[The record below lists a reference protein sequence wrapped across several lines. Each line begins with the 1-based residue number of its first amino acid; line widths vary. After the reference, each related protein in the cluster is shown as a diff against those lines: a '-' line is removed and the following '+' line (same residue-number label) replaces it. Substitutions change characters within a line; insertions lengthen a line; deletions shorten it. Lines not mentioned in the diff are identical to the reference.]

1 MSCCTKPNGR
11 VKTGSYTSKRVF
23 LIRASNGTGKSERL
37 KGKVVKSQG
46 YIRNIGNA
54 LMVPVATLP
63 VPAILIGIGHW
74 IRTQN
79 TQVFNPLAELLI
91 KSGCA
96 ITDNMPVI
104 FALGIAFGLSRDK
117 NGSAALTGFIA
128 YLILTTLCSPGAV
141 MLFRDIYLDY
151 EQQAFSHINNLFSGM
166 LTGVLS
172 AAIYNRYSRVTLPSA
187 LSFLTVESLCR

>member
-1 MSCCTKPNGR
+1 M
-11 VKTGSYTSKRVF
+11 
-23 LIRASNGTGKSERL
+23 
-37 KGKVVKSQG
+37 KSQG

-63 VPAILIGIGHW
+63 VTAILIGIGHW

-104 FALGIAFGLSRDK
+104 A
-117 NGSAALTGFIA
+117 T
-128 YLILTTLCSPGAV
+128 
-141 MLFRDIYLDY
+141 
-151 EQQAFSHINNLFSGM
+151 
-166 LTGVLS
+166 VLL
-172 AAIYNRYSRVTLPSA
+172 AHYHN
-187 LSFLTVESLCR
+187 